1 MALPHEDAS
10 DIFHLNEAY
19 DVFIGGLQERDTEL
33 TSVSTPDIEQ
43 RCEDP
48 LIRGDVIAI
57 PFCLTDLLPTY
68 VEERERS
75 SLDHPQR
82 DLEALHPVHFVRRST
97 RLQQRPKTGVAS
109 SANIPHASTSKL
121 RTTKGVA
128 HSANIS
134 YISDASTS
142 RLRSASTNAAS
153 TSATKTVGKSNTRKR
168 PAAEEC
174 ATPASLGH
182 VEKRVKLDE
191 AQWKLPKDRKPTQKE
206 KIWLNPDLTPR
217 VDDRSWRTPTLATA
231 TDAGSGV
238 HPFKAHSTPHSRTVS
253 LAAPSSSAPFPPPLT
268 LSSPPSSPS
277 PSSPTAHPASSAPSL
292 PPSLPLS
299 GSRNRGA
306 RSDVFAADG
315 FSLLEDASFSTT
327 GWQGAGPPDLARKAI
342 LDLYREKPD
351 GAALAPY
358 LKHFLPVPYK
368 IEASMTQERS
378 TVFVDNDGKI
388 FMECANE
395 IACAHDILVGND
407 LQSDV
412 LKKVCRKGSRGGH
425 MPIIIGH
432 QRQSAVKPRLT
443 AWHERNRRRVEIFM
457 ALPIVTRIIRLV
469 TDFVT
474 RMFPGVARRFL
485 ADAQWHEDRYGIK
498 PLCGLFWNLCLNA
511 WFEEQERIHCDPHA
525 DLKNQIGV
533 CVLLIY
539 VLKCGAN
546 FNHTQRTWLVIW
558 EATVVM
564 ELPPWTLAA
573 YPSALLYH
581 FNIDIHQI
589 QFVTT
594 EGNVRPTPE
603 NSRPITAGDE
613 RGRGSFVFFNQSTMR
628 HGPGTGFDTL
638 KDAKGHGLSGT
649 VDYGTEA
656 QEAFERHLLLTP
668 IAPED
673 VV

>member
-1 MALPHEDAS
+1 
-10 DIFHLNEAY
+10 
-19 DVFIGGLQERDTEL
+19 
-33 TSVSTPDIEQ
+33 
-43 RCEDP
+43 
-48 LIRGDVIAI
+48 
-57 PFCLTDLLPTY
+57 
-68 VEERERS
+68 
-75 SLDHPQR
+75 
-82 DLEALHPVHFVRRST
+82 
-97 RLQQRPKTGVAS
+97 
-109 SANIPHASTSKL
+109 
-121 RTTKGVA
+121 
-128 HSANIS
+128 
-134 YISDASTS
+134 
-142 RLRSASTNAAS
+142 
-153 TSATKTVGKSNTRKR
+153 
-168 PAAEEC
+168 
-174 ATPASLGH
+174 
-182 VEKRVKLDE
+182 
-191 AQWKLPKDRKPTQKE
+191 
-206 KIWLNPDLTPR
+206 
-217 VDDRSWRTPTLATA
+217 
-231 TDAGSGV
+231 
-238 HPFKAHSTPHSRTVS
+238 
-253 LAAPSSSAPFPPPLT
+253 
-268 LSSPPSSPS
+268 
-277 PSSPTAHPASSAPSL
+277 
-292 PPSLPLS
+292 
-299 GSRNRGA
+299 RNRGGNRHRNRRQIITPEHKYAQALA

-315 FSLLEDASFSTT
+315 FSLIENATFSTT

-358 LKHFLPVPYK
+358 LKRFLPVPYK

-378 TVFVDNDGKI
+378 TVFVDKDGKI
-388 FMECANE
+388 FMVRSFRVKFLEECANE
-395 IACAHDILVGND
+395 IAFAHDTLVGND

-412 LKKVCRKGSRGGH
+412 LKKVCRKGSRGVH

-443 AWHERNRRRVEIFM
+443 AWHERNQRRVEIFM
-457 ALPIVTRIIRLV
+457 ALPIVTRIIGLV

-638 KDAKGHGLSGT
+638 KEAKGHGLSGT
-649 VDYGTEA
+649 VDFGTEA
-656 QEAFERHLLLTP
+656 QEAFER
-668 IAPED
+668 
-673 VV
+673 